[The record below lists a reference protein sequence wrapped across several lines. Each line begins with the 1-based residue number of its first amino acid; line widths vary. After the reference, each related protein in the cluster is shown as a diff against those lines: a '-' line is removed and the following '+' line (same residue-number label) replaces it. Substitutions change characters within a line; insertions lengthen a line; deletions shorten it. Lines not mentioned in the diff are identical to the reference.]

1 MTKIETP
8 VKGFSGSVA
17 GVTFTNGVG
26 ETDDPTALGYF
37 RRRGYTVE
45 APAAPPFPDGEPA
58 EAWTV
63 PQLVAWAA
71 AHGVDLKGA
80 KVKAEVWAVIADPN
94 TVKTATT
101 GEGLPP
107 VS

>member
-1 MTKIETP
+1 MTRIETP

-17 GVTFTNGVG
+17 GVTFTNGAG
-26 ETDDPTALGYF
+26 ETDDPVALGYF

-45 APAAPPFPDGEPA
+45 ELAAPPFPDGDPVET
-58 EAWTV
+58 WTV

-71 AHGVDLKGA
+71 AHDVDLKDVT
-80 KVKAEVWAVIADPN
+80 KKAEVWAVIADHN
-94 TVKTATT
+94 TAKTATA

-107 VS
+107 AS